1 MQEQRKIE
9 LTHGSVH
16 CMSRASQDSWEHSIP
31 PALTPNCGPRIS
43 LTFRRLK
50 EAPKP
55 KIPPIAPPTAS
66 NSNQSEPTPTIE
78 TSSTRP
84 KRLLMLSD
92 SLHIAFPAHLFDKN
106 SVVCIKKRLPNFC
119 LSDLHLFEG
128 EFQYTDFVFVS
139 CGVNDLSRYNWNSDK
154 LFSYF
159 EKVIGV
165 YRKKFPRTKFI
176 FNSLLHTDFKWLN
189 VEIEKFNFDVFNYTL
204 QEGSN
209 VWFFDSHHIAD
220 SMYRRGSQILETG
233 SSLQIVIFVSL
244 TIIY

>member
-1 MQEQRKIE
+1 
-9 LTHGSVH
+9 
-16 CMSRASQDSWEHSIP
+16 
-31 PALTPNCGPRIS
+31 
-43 LTFRRLK
+43 
-50 EAPKP
+50 
-55 KIPPIAPPTAS
+55 
-66 NSNQSEPTPTIE
+66 
-78 TSSTRP
+78 
-84 KRLLMLSD
+84 MLSD
-92 SLHIAFPAHLFDKN
+92 SPHIAFPAHLFDKN
-106 SVVCIKKRLPNFC
+106 SVVCIKI
-119 LSDLHLFEG
+119 HLFEG

-139 CGVNDLSRYNWNSDK
+139 CGVNNLSRYNWNSDK

-220 SMYRRGSQILETG
+220 SMTQCTSVGHKY
-233 SSLQIVIFVSL
+233 
-244 TIIY
+244 

>member
-1 MQEQRKIE
+1 MLREYSFSKIQLAPLQEQRKTE

-16 CMSRASQDSWEHSIP
+16 CMSRATQDSWEHSIP
-31 PALTPNCGPRIS
+31 PALTPNCDPRIS

-55 KIPPIAPPTAS
+55 KIPPPHRAPTAS
-66 NSNQSEPTPTIE
+66 KSNQSELTPTIE

-128 EFQYTDFVFVS
+128 EFQYTDL
-139 CGVNDLSRYNWNSDK
+139 NLKK
-154 LFSYF
+154 LEMAS
-159 EKVIGV
+159 
-165 YRKKFPRTKFI
+165 
-176 FNSLLHTDFKWLN
+176 
-189 VEIEKFNFDVFNYTL
+189 
-204 QEGSN
+204 
-209 VWFFDSHHIAD
+209 
-220 SMYRRGSQILETG
+220 
-233 SSLQIVIFVSL
+233 
-244 TIIY
+244 

>member
-1 MQEQRKIE
+1 MRAWPSALPLGRVRARAKVSCIQLDHASLYIYFPIYSPNIKIKCC
-9 LTHGSVH
+9 T
-16 CMSRASQDSWEHSIP
+16 
-31 PALTPNCGPRIS
+31 IS
-43 LTFRRLK
+43 FC
-50 EAPKP
+50 
-55 KIPPIAPPTAS
+55 IIF
-66 NSNQSEPTPTIE
+66 
-78 TSSTRP
+78 
-84 KRLLMLSD
+84 D

-165 YRKKFPRTKFI
+165 YRKKFPRNKFI
-176 FNSLLHTDFKWLN
+176 IDSLLHTDFKWFN

-233 SSLQIVIFVSL
+233 SRRANGVHDHIAYPVTNEIRGVIAHCLNTWSA
-244 TIIY
+244 